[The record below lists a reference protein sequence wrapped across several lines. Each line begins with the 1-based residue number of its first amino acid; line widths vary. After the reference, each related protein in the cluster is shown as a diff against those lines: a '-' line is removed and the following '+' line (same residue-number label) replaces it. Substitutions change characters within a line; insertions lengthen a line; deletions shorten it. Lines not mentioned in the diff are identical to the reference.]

1 MDTIREIFDIR
12 YLVSYKLIDYLTV
25 EDIKTFGMVTTGNKD
40 IDRMQAEQWITTMLP
55 ISEIAQMYSNGV
67 RLKVV
72 NYDDTKKMYEAIT
85 AHISAWKDRIR
96 FMVHDAQAPIEDL
109 AKLDKLAVAVYE
121 HAKYQFTEEIVS
133 NLFVEAMYGKR
144 KSAASK
150 VFDTNKASSAIPEL
164 REVVPN
170 TPDYKN
176 SHHQELFKD
185 ALQNVRSIIR
195 KN

>member
-55 ISEIAQMYSNGV
+55 ISEIAEMYSNGV

-85 AHISAWKDRIR
+85 AHISGWKEKIR

-144 KSAASK
+144 KSAVSK
-150 VFDTNKASSAIPEL
+150 VFDTNKASSVIPEL
-164 REVVPN
+164 RDVVPN